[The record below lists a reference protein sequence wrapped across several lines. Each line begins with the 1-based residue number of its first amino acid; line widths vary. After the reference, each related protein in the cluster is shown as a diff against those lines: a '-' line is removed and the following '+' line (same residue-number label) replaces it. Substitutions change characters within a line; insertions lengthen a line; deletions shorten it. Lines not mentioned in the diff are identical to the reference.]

1 MYNSGMNNMNNNR
14 RIDLTKKPGS
24 IGHVMKKFRDR
35 ILAVRS
41 SEEARDLMSAL
52 FKAENINTPRSR
64 TIIANLSQGMS
75 PSRTLIYLN
84 DIIMKAAGMGV
95 I

>member
-1 MYNSGMNNMNNNR
+1 MNNIR
-14 RIDLTKKPGS
+14 RIDLTKKSGS
-24 IGHVMKKFRDR
+24 IGHVMKKYRDR

-41 SEEARDLMSAL
+41 SDEARDLMSAL

-64 TIIANLSQGMS
+64 TILMNLERGMS
-75 PSRTLIYLN
+75 PSKTLIYLN
-84 DIIMKAAGMGV
+84 DIIMKASGMGV